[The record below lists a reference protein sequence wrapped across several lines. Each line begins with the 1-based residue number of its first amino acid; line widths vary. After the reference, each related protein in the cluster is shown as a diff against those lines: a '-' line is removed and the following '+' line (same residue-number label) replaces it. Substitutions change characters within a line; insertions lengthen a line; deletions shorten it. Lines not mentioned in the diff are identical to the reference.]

1 MKCTIPT
8 GTAAQPPR
16 QAPRPAA
23 APRVQEQKAGVA
35 NTAEQGAAARAQAQ
49 AAHVAQGGLPG
60 RAPMPG
66 RPGAI
71 APGRMPQQAPRPQ
84 PVQPI
89 RTEKKVLPNDP
100 CPCGSGKK
108 YKKCHG

>member
-1 MKCTIPT
+1 M
-8 GTAAQPPR
+8 
-16 QAPRPAA
+16 
-23 APRVQEQKAGVA
+23 QEQKAGVA
-35 NTAEQGAAARAQAQ
+35 NTAEQGAAARAQAMG
-49 AAHVAQGGLPG
+49 AQGGMPG

-66 RPGAI
+66 RPGVI
-71 APGRMPQQAPRPQ
+71 APGRPPQAAPRPQ

>member
-1 MKCTIPT
+1 M
-8 GTAAQPPR
+8 G
-16 QAPRPAA
+16 
-23 APRVQEQKAGVA
+23 
-35 NTAEQGAAARAQAQ
+35 
-49 AAHVAQGGLPG
+49 AQGGMPG
-60 RAPMPG
+60 RMPMPG

-71 APGRMPQQAPRPQ
+71 APGRPPQAAPRPQ

-89 RTEKKVLPNDP
+89 RTDKKVLPNDP